1 MMMWIRV
8 LGALALTW
16 AALGCLDYFGV
27 TALLGGR
34 SGDDAVHHEAQQTWA
49 RDLFWFGIFAIVMA
63 TSLLAAARRG
73 AGQLKRAFADNG
85 QGRKAV

>member
-1 MMMWIRV
+1 MIMWIRV

-34 SGDDAVHHEAQQTWA
+34 SGDDAVRHEAQAAWT
-49 RDLFWFGIFAIVMA
+49 RDVFWFGIFAIVMA
-63 TSLLAAARRG
+63 TALLAAARRG
-73 AGQLKRAFADNG
+73 AGHLKRALADG
-85 QGRKAV
+85 PGRKVA